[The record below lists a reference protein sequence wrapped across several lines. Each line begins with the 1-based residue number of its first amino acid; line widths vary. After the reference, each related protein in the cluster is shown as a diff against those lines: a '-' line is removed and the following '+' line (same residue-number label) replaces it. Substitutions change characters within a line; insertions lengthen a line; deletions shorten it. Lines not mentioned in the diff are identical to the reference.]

1 MINTILPI
9 STKRSITL
17 LSINYDL
24 FAVDKTAHNFDH
36 NIDLKNMH
44 TKFLDISWF
53 YIPLK
58 NNSH

>member
-9 STKRSITL
+9 SKKRSITL

-36 NIDLKNMH
+36 NIDLKNMQH
-44 TKFLDISWF
+44 
-53 YIPLK
+53 
-58 NNSH
+58 